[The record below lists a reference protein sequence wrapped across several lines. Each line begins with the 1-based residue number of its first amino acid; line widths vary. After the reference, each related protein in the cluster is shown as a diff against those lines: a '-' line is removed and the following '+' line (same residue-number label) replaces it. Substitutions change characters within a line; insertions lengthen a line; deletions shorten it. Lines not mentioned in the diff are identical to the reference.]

1 MTDSM
6 KRAID
11 ETTRRRAKQEAYN
24 QEHNISPVGITKA
37 VYDITSRLVNV
48 APQEKDKPRSAR
60 ELAAKMQQREL
71 ETLLAELEKQ
81 MKAAAAELEFERA
94 AMLRDQIFELRA
106 VIIEDSNLP
115 PWKKQKALAGIRD

>member
-1 MTDSM
+1 M

-11 ETTRRRAKQEAYN
+11 ETNRRRAKQEAYN
-24 QEHNISPVGITKA
+24 EERHISPVGIIT
-37 VYDITSRLVNV
+37 VYDITSRLANV
-48 APQEKDKPRSAR
+48 APKRRISRNAR

-71 ETLLAELEKQ
+71 ENLLTELEKQ

-106 VIIEDSNLP
+106 IIIEESDMP
-115 PWKKQKALAGIRD
+115 PWKKQKALAGMMP